1 MSGSNDA
8 YLLGKRRTLIVFAGL
23 LLGMLLA
30 ALNQTIVATALP
42 DIVADLGGFDHYSW
56 VFSAYML
63 TSTVTVPLYGK
74 LSDVYGRRPFFLLA
88 IVLFMLGAVGSA
100 GGAAALDTLA
110 GVNTAGFDF
119 AAVFRWVFVAAVVC
133 LGLAALSLLLVEER
147 PLRGRSEPA

>member
-1 MSGSNDA
+1 MSEAPNGA

-63 TSTVTVPLYGK
+63 TSTITVPLYGK

-88 IVLFMLGAVGSA
+88 IVLFMIGAVVSGLAPSMSVLILGRAIQGLGA
-100 GGAAALDTLA
+100 GGLIPLA
-110 GVNTAGFDF
+110 M
-119 AAVFRWVFVAAVVC
+119 AVIGDLIAPR
-133 LGLAALSLLLVEER
+133 ER
-147 PLRGRSEPA
+147 GKW